1 VSRARPCAQGT
12 PALYR
17 GMASLFDSLLAPLDA
32 ETFFRDTFGRQHL
45 HVKGSPERSAA
56 IMTLA
61 GLNSLMSMTS
71 VWSPQTLKLFVDR
84 NPVPVPDYCARSL
97 ALGGEVLRP
106 DPDLV
111 QDWIGKGASVIL
123 NDIDALAPGVRALA
137 NELQETTGGRSQ
149 ANLYFSMAQRQ
160 AFGPHCDVHEVFA
173 VHCHGEKVWNIYEN
187 REDTPINHPSFQ
199 FGDKERERRAGKV
212 AEQVTMR
219 PGDLLYIPRGR
230 YHDALASQNGA
241 LHIAF
246 GVTLPKALD
255 LLGIIWEAA
264 VQDPEMRADLPHGAD
279 GETLAKLLKKMGR
292 KVDAILSSKAARQSA
307 AKAVADWP
315 YAFKSYD
322 LEGRLETPCAPAA
335 RSEGESYRV
344 SKAVRMV
351 QQNGR
356 PILTDGKQHVEV
368 PRDIATQVRF
378 IMSRDSV
385 SAETLQS
392 QFPEMSEAAIAELIR
407 NMKAMRAIA

>member
-1 VSRARPCAQGT
+1 
-12 PALYR
+12 
-17 GMASLFDSLLAPLDA
+17 MATLFDSLLAPLDA
-32 ETFFRDTFGRQHL
+32 ETFFRESFGRKHL
-45 HVKGSPERSAA
+45 HVKGTPERTAA
-56 IMTLA
+56 IMTLG

-84 NPVPVPDYCARSL
+84 NPVPVPDYCARAL
-97 ALGGEVLRP
+97 ALGGEALRP

-137 NELQETTGGRSQ
+137 NELQEATGGRSQ

-212 AEQVTMR
+212 AEQVRMQ
-219 PGDLLYIPRGR
+219 PGDLLYIPRGL

-246 GVTLPKALD
+246 GVTMPKALD

-264 VQDPEMRADLPHGAD
+264 VQDPEMRADLPHRAD

-292 KVDAILSSKAARQSA
+292 KVDAILSSKAAQQSA
-307 AKAVADWP
+307 ARAVADWP

-322 LEGRLETPCAPAA
+322 LERRLGSAAPAPEA
-335 RSEGESYRV
+335 EAGAYKV
-344 SKAVRMV
+344 SKTVRMV

-378 IMSRDSV
+378 IMGRDSV
-385 SAETLQS
+385 SAEALQS
-392 QFPEMSEAAIAELIR
+392 QFPEMSEAAVAELIR

>member
-1 VSRARPCAQGT
+1 MT
-12 PALYR
+12 TL
-17 GMASLFDSLLAPLDA
+17 LDSLLAPLDA
-32 ETFFRDTFGRQHL
+32 DTFFRDYFGKQHL
-45 HVKGSPERSAA
+45 HVKGTAGRSAA
-56 IMTLA
+56 IMMLP
-61 GLNSLMSMTS
+61 GLNALMSMTS

-84 NPVPVPDYCARSL
+84 NPVPVADYCARTL
-97 ALGGEVLRP
+97 ALGGDGTALRP

-123 NDIDALAPGVRALA
+123 NDIDALAPGVRQFA
-137 NELQETTGGRSQ
+137 NELQEATGGRSQ

-199 FGDKERERRAGKV
+199 FGDAERARRAGKV
-212 AEQVTMR
+212 AEQVRMQ

-230 YHDALASQNGA
+230 YHDALASENGA

-246 GVTLPKALD
+246 GVTLPKPLD
-255 LLGIIWEAA
+255 LLTIIWEAA
-264 VQDPEMRADLPHGAD
+264 VQDPALRADLPRKAD
-279 GETLAKLLKKMGR
+279 GEMLGKLLKQMGK
-292 KVDAILSSKAARQSA
+292 KVGAILGSKAAQQA
-307 AKAVADWP
+307 AAQAVHDWP

-322 LEGRLETPCAPAA
+322 LESRIKTPCAPAA
-335 RSEGESYRV
+335 KPAGSGSYRV
-344 SKAVRMV
+344 SKTVRVV

-368 PRDIATQVRF
+368 PRDIASQVRF

-385 SAETLQS
+385 SVAALKQ
-392 QFPEMSEAAIAELIR
+392 QFPEMSETAVAELIQ

>member
-1 VSRARPCAQGT
+1 MT
-12 PALYR
+12 T
-17 GMASLFDSLLAPLDA
+17 LFDSLLAPLDA
-32 ETFFRDTFGRQHL
+32 ETFFRDYFGKQHL
-45 HVKGSPERSAA
+45 HVKGTPERTAA

-71 VWSPQTLKLFVDR
+71 VWSPQTMKLFVDR

-97 ALGGEVLRP
+97 ALGAEGTALRP
-106 DPDLV
+106 DPDRV

-123 NDIDALAPGVRALA
+123 NDIDALAPGVRQLA
-137 NELQETTGGRSQ
+137 NELQEATGGRSQ
-149 ANLYFSMAQRQ
+149 ANLYFSMSQRQ

-173 VHCHGEKVWNIYEN
+173 VHCNGEKVWNIYEN
-187 REDTPINHPSFQ
+187 REDTPVNHPSFQ
-199 FGDKERERRAGKV
+199 FADEERARRAGKV
-212 AEQVTMR
+212 AEQVKMQ

-230 YHDALASQNGA
+230 YHDALASENGA

-246 GVTLPKALD
+246 GVTMPKALD

-264 VQDPEMRADLPHGAD
+264 VQDPALRADLPVKPDGAA
-279 GETLAKLLKKMGR
+279 LAKVLKQIGG
-292 KVDAILSSKAARQSA
+292 KVEKILASKAAQQSA
-307 AKAVADWP
+307 AKAVEDWP
-315 YAFKSYD
+315 YEFKSYD
-322 LEGRLETPCAPAA
+322 LESRLGSAPPAPRAA
-335 RSEGESYRV
+335 GESFRV
-344 SKAVRMV
+344 SKKVRVV

-368 PRDIATQVRF
+368 PRNIARQVSF

-385 SAETLQS
+385 SATTVKA
-392 QFPEMSEAAIAELIR
+392 QFPEMTDSAVAELIE

>member
-1 VSRARPCAQGT
+1 MIT
-12 PALYR
+12 L
-17 GMASLFDSLLAPLDA
+17 LDSLLAPHDA
-32 ETFFRDTFGRQHL
+32 ETFFRDYFGKQHL
-45 HVKGSPERSAA
+45 HVKGSAERSAA
-56 IMTLA
+56 IMTLP
-61 GLNSLMSMTS
+61 GLNALMSMTS

-84 NPVPVPDYCARSL
+84 NPVPVADYCARAL
-97 ALGGEVLRP
+97 ALGGDGTALRP

-111 QDWIGKGASVIL
+111 QDWISKGASVIL
-123 NDIDALAPGVRALA
+123 NDIDALASGVRQFA
-137 NELQETTGGRSQ
+137 NELQEATGGRSQ

-199 FGDKERERRAGKV
+199 FGDAERARRAGKV
-212 AEQVTMR
+212 AEQVRMQ

-230 YHDALASQNGA
+230 YHDALASENGA

-255 LLGIIWEAA
+255 LLAIIWEAA
-264 VQDPEMRADLPHGAD
+264 VQDPSLRADLPHKAD
-279 GETLAKLLKKMGR
+279 GEALGKLLKQVGK
-292 KVDAILSSKAARQSA
+292 KVEAILGSKAAQQAA
-307 AKAVADWP
+307 AKAVHDWP

-322 LEGRLETPCAPAA
+322 LESRIKTPYAAAAKPAE
-335 RSEGESYRV
+335 SGSYRV
-344 SKAVRMV
+344 SKTVRVV

-368 PRDIATQVRF
+368 PRDIASQVRF
-378 IMSRDSV
+378 IMSRDTV
-385 SAETLQS
+385 SATTLRS
-392 QFPEMSEAAIAELIR
+392 QFPEMSEADVAELIQ

>member
-1 VSRARPCAQGT
+1 MT
-12 PALYR
+12 T
-17 GMASLFDSLLAPLDA
+17 LFDSLLAPLDTEA
-32 ETFFRDTFGRQHL
+32 FFRDYFGKQHL
-45 HVKGSPERSAA
+45 HVKGTAERTAA
-56 IMTLA
+56 IMTLS
-61 GLNSLMSMTS
+61 GLNALMSMTS

-84 NPVPVPDYCARSL
+84 NPVPVPDYCARAL
-97 ALGGEVLRP
+97 ALGGDGTALRP

-123 NDIDALAPGVRALA
+123 NDIDALAPGVRRLA
-137 NELQETTGGRSQ
+137 NELQEATGGRSQ

-187 REDTPINHPSFQ
+187 REDTPISHPSFQ
-199 FGDKERERRAGKV
+199 FGDAERARRAGKV
-212 AEQVTMR
+212 AEQVRMQ

-230 YHDALASQNGA
+230 YHDALASANGA

-246 GVTLPKALD
+246 GVTLPKPLD

-264 VQDPEMRADLPHGAD
+264 VRDPALRADLPHRAD
-279 GETLAKLLKKMGR
+279 DQALAELLKQMGR
-292 KVDAILSSKAARQSA
+292 KVEEILASKAAQQA
-307 AKAVADWP
+307 AVNAVQAWP

-322 LEGRLETPCAPAA
+322 LESRLGSAPAPA
-335 RSEGESYRV
+335 TQGEGGSYRV
-344 SKAVRMV
+344 SKSVRVV

-385 SAETLQS
+385 SAATLKT
-392 QFPEMSEAAIAELIR
+392 QFPEMSETAVAELIQ

>member
-1 VSRARPCAQGT
+1 MGPIPKAAPNLLKRLMT
-12 PALYR
+12 AL
-17 GMASLFDSLLAPLDA
+17 LDSLLAPLDA
-32 ETFFRDTFGRQHL
+32 ETFFRDYFGKRHL
-45 HVKGSPERSAA
+45 HVRGTPERTAE
-56 IMTLA
+56 IMTLG
-61 GLNSLMSMTS
+61 GLNALMSMTS

-84 NPVPVPDYCARSL
+84 APVAVPDYCTRAL

-106 DPDLV
+106 DPDKV

-123 NDIDALAPGVRALA
+123 NDIDALAPGVRQLA
-137 NELQETTGGRSQ
+137 NALQEATGGRSQ

-199 FGDKERERRAGKV
+199 FGDKERERRAGKI
-212 AEQVTMR
+212 AEQVTLR

-230 YHDALASQNGA
+230 YHDALASENGA

-246 GVTLPKALD
+246 GVTLPKPLD

-264 VQDPEMRADLPHGAD
+264 VQDPELRADLPHKAD
-279 GETLAKLLKKMGR
+279 AAALGKLLKKIGK
-292 KVDAILSSKAARQSA
+292 KVEAILSSKAAVQSA
-307 AKAVADWP
+307 AQAVETWP

-322 LEGRLETPCAPAA
+322 LESRIAQPCAPARKA
-335 RSEGESYRV
+335 ETESYRV
-344 SKAVRMV
+344 SKTVRVV

-368 PRDIATQVRF
+368 PRNIATQVSF
-378 IMSRDSV
+378 IMSRETV
-385 SAETLQS
+385 SAATLKQ
-392 QFPEMSEAAIAELIR
+392 QFPEMTEAAVAELIQ

>member
-1 VSRARPCAQGT
+1 MP
-12 PALYR
+12 
-17 GMASLFDSLLAPLDA
+17 SLLDSLLAPIDA
-32 ETFFRDTFGRQHL
+32 ETFFRDYFGKKHL
-45 HVKGSPERSAA
+45 HVKGTPERTAA
-56 IMTLA
+56 IMTLG
-61 GLNSLMSMTS
+61 GLNALMSMTS

-84 NPVPVPDYCARSL
+84 NPVPVPEYCAKAL
-97 ALGGEVLRP
+97 ALGGEALRP
-106 DPDLV
+106 DPDKV

-123 NDIDALAPGVRALA
+123 NDIDALSPGVRQFA
-137 NELQETTGGRSQ
+137 NELQEATGGRSQ
-149 ANLYFSMAQRQ
+149 ANLYFSMSQHQ

-173 VHCHGEKVWNIYEN
+173 VHCNGEKVWNIYEN

-199 FGDKERERRAGKV
+199 FGDAERERRAGKV
-212 AEQVTMR
+212 AEEVRMQ
-219 PGDLLYIPRGR
+219 PGDLLYIPRGL

-246 GVTLPKALD
+246 GVTLPKPLD

-264 VQDPEMRADLPHGAD
+264 VQDPELRADLPHKAD
-279 GETLAKLLKKMGR
+279 GAALGKLLKKMGK
-292 KVDAILSSKAARQSA
+292 KVDGILSSKAALQAA
-307 AKAVADWP
+307 AKAAEDWP
-315 YAFKSYD
+315 YEFKSYD
-322 LEGRLETPCAPAA
+322 LESRVAAPCAAAPA
-335 RSEGESYRV
+335 EESYQV
-344 SKAVRMV
+344 SKKVRMV

-385 SAETLQS
+385 SAATLKT
-392 QFPEMSEAAIAELIR
+392 QFPDMSEAAVAELIQ

>member
-1 VSRARPCAQGT
+1 MT
-12 PALYR
+12 TL
-17 GMASLFDSLLAPLDA
+17 LDSLLAPLDA
-32 ETFFRDTFGRQHL
+32 DTFFRDYFGQRHL
-45 HVKGSPERSAA
+45 HVKGSAERTAA
-56 IMTLA
+56 IMTLG
-61 GLNSLMSMTS
+61 GLNALMSMTS

-84 NPVPVPDYCARSL
+84 NPVPVPDYCTRAL
-97 ALGGEVLRP
+97 ALGGEALRP
-106 DPDLV
+106 DPDKV

-123 NDIDALAPGVRALA
+123 NDIDALSPGVRQLA
-137 NELQETTGGRSQ
+137 NALQEATGGRSQ

-187 REDTPINHPSFQ
+187 REDTPVNHPSFQ

-212 AEQVTMR
+212 AEQVTLR

-230 YHDALASQNGA
+230 YHDALASENGA

-246 GVTLPKALD
+246 GVTMPKPLD
-255 LLGIIWEAA
+255 LLAIIWEAA
-264 VQDPEMRADLPHGAD
+264 VQDPELRADLPHKPD
-279 GETLAKLLKKMGR
+279 GEALRRVLKKMGR
-292 KVDAILSSKAARQSA
+292 KVEEILSSKAAVQSA
-307 AKAVADWP
+307 AQAVENWP

-322 LEGRLETPCAPAA
+322 LESRIKTPCAPA
-335 RSEGESYRV
+335 SKGEGKDYRV
-344 SKAVRMV
+344 SKQVRVV

-368 PRDIATQVRF
+368 PRHIAPQVTF
-378 IMSRDSV
+378 VMSRDTV
-385 SAETLQS
+385 SAAILKQ
-392 QFPEMSEAAIAELIR
+392 QFPEMSEAAVAELIQ

>member
-1 VSRARPCAQGT
+1 
-12 PALYR
+12 
-17 GMASLFDSLLAPLDA
+17 MATLFDSLLAPLDA
-32 ETFFRDTFGRQHL
+32 ETFFRESFGRKHL
-45 HVKGSPERSAA
+45 HVKGTPERTAA
-56 IMTLA
+56 IMTLG

-84 NPVPVPDYCARSL
+84 NPVPVPDYCARAL
-97 ALGGEVLRP
+97 ALGGEALRP

-137 NELQETTGGRSQ
+137 NELQEATGGRSQ

-212 AEQVTMR
+212 AEQVRMQ
-219 PGDLLYIPRGR
+219 PGDLLYIPRGL

-246 GVTLPKALD
+246 GVTMPKALD

-264 VQDPEMRADLPHGAD
+264 VQDPEMRADLPHRAD

-292 KVDAILSSKAARQSA
+292 KVDAILSSKAAQQSA
-307 AKAVADWP
+307 ARAVADWP

-322 LEGRLETPCAPAA
+322 LERRLGSAAPAPETEA
-335 RSEGESYRV
+335 CAYKV
-344 SKAVRMV
+344 SKTVRMV

-378 IMSRDSV
+378 IMGRDSV
-385 SAETLQS
+385 SAEALQS
-392 QFPEMSEAAIAELIR
+392 QFPEMSEAAVAELIR

>member
-1 VSRARPCAQGT
+1 MT
-12 PALYR
+12 TL
-17 GMASLFDSLLAPLDA
+17 LDSLLAPLDA
-32 ETFFRDTFGRQHL
+32 DTFFRDYFGKQHL
-45 HVKGSPERSAA
+45 HVKGTGERSAA

-61 GLNSLMSMTS
+61 GLNALMSMTS

-84 NPVPVPDYCARSL
+84 NPVAVADYCARTL
-97 ALGGEVLRP
+97 ALGGDGTALRP

-123 NDIDALAPGVRALA
+123 NDIDALAAGVRQFA
-137 NELQETTGGRSQ
+137 NELQEATGGRSQ

-199 FGDKERERRAGKV
+199 FGDAERARRAGKV
-212 AEQVTMR
+212 AEQVRMQ

-230 YHDALASQNGA
+230 YHDALASENGA

-246 GVTLPKALD
+246 GVTLPKPLD
-255 LLGIIWEAA
+255 LLAIIWEAA
-264 VQDPEMRADLPHGAD
+264 VQDPALRADLPHKAD
-279 GETLAKLLKKMGR
+279 GETLGKLLKQVGR
-292 KVDAILSSKAARQSA
+292 KVEAILGSKAAQQAA
-307 AKAVADWP
+307 AKAVQDWP

-322 LEGRLETPCAPAA
+322 LESRIKTPCAPAA
-335 RSEGESYRV
+335 KPAESGSYRV
-344 SKAVRMV
+344 SKTVRVV

-368 PRDIATQVRF
+368 PRDIASQVRF

-385 SAETLQS
+385 SVAALKQ
-392 QFPEMSEAAIAELIR
+392 QFPEMSETAVAELIQ

>member
-1 VSRARPCAQGT
+1 MT
-12 PALYR
+12 P
-17 GMASLFDSLLAPLDA
+17 LFDSLLAPLDA
-32 ETFFRDTFGRQHL
+32 ETFFRDTFGKRHL
-45 HVKGSPERSAA
+45 HVKGTPERTAA

-71 VWSPQTLKLFVDR
+71 VWSPQTLRLFVDR
-84 NPVPVPDYCARSL
+84 NPVPVPDYCARTL
-97 ALGGEVLRP
+97 ALGGDGTALRP

-111 QDWIGKGASVIL
+111 QRWIGKGASVVL
-123 NDIDALAPGVRALA
+123 NDIDALAPGVRQFA
-137 NELQETTGGRSQ
+137 NELQEATGGRSQ

-199 FGDKERERRAGKV
+199 FGDAERERRAGKV
-212 AEQVTMR
+212 AEQVQMQ

-230 YHDALASQNGA
+230 YHDALASENGA

-246 GVTLPKALD
+246 GVTMPKALD

-264 VQDPEMRADLPHGAD
+264 VQDPALRADLPVKPDGAA
-279 GETLAKLLKKMGR
+279 LAKVLKQIGG
-292 KVDAILSSKAARQSA
+292 KVEKILASKAAQQSA
-307 AKAVADWP
+307 AKAVENWP

-322 LEGRLETPCAPAA
+322 LERRLGSAAQAPKAEA
-335 RSEGESYRV
+335 GAYKV
-344 SKAVRMV
+344 SKTVRVV

-368 PRDIATQVRF
+368 PRNIAPQVNF

-385 SAETLQS
+385 SATTVKA
-392 QFPEMSEAAIAELIR
+392 QFPEMTDSAVAELIE

>member
-1 VSRARPCAQGT
+1 MT
-12 PALYR
+12 T
-17 GMASLFDSLLAPLDA
+17 LFDSLLAPLDA
-32 ETFFRDTFGRQHL
+32 ETFFRDYFGKQHL
-45 HVKGSPERSAA
+45 HVKGSAERTAA
-56 IMTLA
+56 IMTL
-61 GLNSLMSMTS
+61 GDLNALMSMTS

-84 NPVPVPDYCARSL
+84 NPVPVPDYCARTL
-97 ALGGEVLRP
+97 ALGGDGSALRP

-123 NDIDALAPGVRALA
+123 NDIDALAPGVRRLA
-137 NELQETTGGRSQ
+137 NELQEATGGRSQ

-187 REDTPINHPSFQ
+187 REDTPINHPRFQ
-199 FGDKERERRAGKV
+199 FGDAERERRAGKV
-212 AEQVTMR
+212 AEQARMQ

-230 YHDALASQNGA
+230 YHDALASENGA

-246 GVTLPKALD
+246 GVTLPKPLD

-264 VQDPEMRADLPHGAD
+264 VQDAALRADLPHRAD
-279 GETLAKLLKKMGR
+279 GPALAKLLKQMGR
-292 KVDAILSSKAARQSA
+292 KVEEILASKAAQQA
-307 AKAVADWP
+307 AVNAVKAWP

-322 LEGRLETPCAPAA
+322 LESRLDSAPGP
-335 RSEGESYRV
+335 EPQGDGESYRV
-344 SKAVRMV
+344 SKTVRVV

-378 IMSRDSV
+378 IMGRDSV
-385 SAETLQS
+385 TVATLKK
-392 QFPEMSEAAIAELIR
+392 QFPEMSEAAVAELIR

>member
-1 VSRARPCAQGT
+1 MT
-12 PALYR
+12 TL
-17 GMASLFDSLLAPLDA
+17 LDSLLAPLDA
-32 ETFFRDTFGRQHL
+32 DTFFRDYFGKQHL
-45 HVKGSPERSAA
+45 HVKGTGERSAA

-61 GLNSLMSMTS
+61 GLNALMSMTS

-84 NPVPVPDYCARSL
+84 NPVAVADYCARTL
-97 ALGGEVLRP
+97 ALGGDGTALRP

-123 NDIDALAPGVRALA
+123 NDIDALAAGVRQFA
-137 NELQETTGGRSQ
+137 NELQEATGGRSQ

-199 FGDKERERRAGKV
+199 FGDAERARRAGKV
-212 AEQVTMR
+212 AEQVRMQ

-230 YHDALASQNGA
+230 YHDALASENGA

-246 GVTLPKALD
+246 GVTLPKPLD
-255 LLGIIWEAA
+255 LLAIIWEAA
-264 VQDPEMRADLPHGAD
+264 VQDPALRADLPHKAD
-279 GETLAKLLKKMGR
+279 GEALGKLLKQVGK
-292 KVDAILSSKAARQSA
+292 KVEAILGSKVAVQAA
-307 AKAVADWP
+307 AKAVHDWP
-315 YAFKSYD
+315 YTFKSYD
-322 LEGRLETPCAPAA
+322 LESRIKTPCAATAKPAE
-335 RSEGESYRV
+335 SGSYRV
-344 SKAVRMV
+344 SKTVRVV

-368 PRDIATQVRF
+368 PRDIASQVRF

-385 SAETLQS
+385 SVAALKQ
-392 QFPEMSEAAIAELIR
+392 QFPEMSEAAVAELIQ

>member
-1 VSRARPCAQGT
+1 MT
-12 PALYR
+12 TL
-17 GMASLFDSLLAPLDA
+17 LDSLLAPLDA
-32 ETFFRDTFGRQHL
+32 DTFFRDYFGKQHL
-45 HVKGSPERSAA
+45 HVKGTGERSAA

-61 GLNSLMSMTS
+61 GLNALMSMTS

-84 NPVPVPDYCARSL
+84 NPVAVADYCARTL
-97 ALGGEVLRP
+97 ALGGDGTALRP

-123 NDIDALAPGVRALA
+123 NDIDALAAGVRQFA
-137 NELQETTGGRSQ
+137 NELQEATGGRSQ

-199 FGDKERERRAGKV
+199 FGDAERARRAGKV
-212 AEQVTMR
+212 AEQVRMQ

-230 YHDALASQNGA
+230 YHDALASENGA

-246 GVTLPKALD
+246 GVTLPKPLD
-255 LLGIIWEAA
+255 LLAIIWEAA
-264 VQDPEMRADLPHGAD
+264 VQDPALRADLPHKAD
-279 GETLAKLLKKMGR
+279 GEALGKLLKQVGK
-292 KVDAILSSKAARQSA
+292 KVEAILGSKVAVQAA
-307 AKAVADWP
+307 AKAVHDWP
-315 YAFKSYD
+315 YTFKSYD
-322 LEGRLETPCAPAA
+322 LESRIKTPCAATAKPAE
-335 RSEGESYRV
+335 SGSYRV
-344 SKAVRMV
+344 SKTVRVV

-368 PRDIATQVRF
+368 PRDIASQVRF

-385 SAETLQS
+385 SVAALKQ
-392 QFPEMSEAAIAELIR
+392 QFPEMSETAVAELIQ